1 MSSAELHHDA
11 IAQLLAWTEDKEKII
26 GDLQLKVADQSIV
39 IEALSA
45 AITAQAEVNQMLLQA
60 IQRKG

>member
-1 MSSAELHHDA
+1 MSNGEQHHDA
-11 IAQLLAWTEDKEKII
+11 IAQLLVWTEDKEKIL
-26 GDLQLKVADQSIV
+26 GDLQAKVADQGIV
-39 IEALSA
+39 IDALSA